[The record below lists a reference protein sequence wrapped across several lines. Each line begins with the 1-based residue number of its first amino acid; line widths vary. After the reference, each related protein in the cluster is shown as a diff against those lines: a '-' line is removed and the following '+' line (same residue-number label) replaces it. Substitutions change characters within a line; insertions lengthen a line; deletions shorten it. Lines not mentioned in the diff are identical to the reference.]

1 MTMPTFN
8 FRLNDVADAEA
19 LQALVERKFAAFEKY
34 WDETAVAHCD
44 VEFAKVAP
52 QQNGQVHQVQA
63 NVTVNGALYHAEA
76 TLESF
81 EQAIDEVRDQL
92 DKELRRAKDKAD
104 TLEKK
109 QGRELKEQLL
119 GE

>member
-1 MTMPTFN
+1 MTMPTIN
-8 FRLNDVADAEA
+8 FRLNDVSNAEE
-19 LQALVERKFAAFEKY
+19 LQVLVERKFAAFEKY
-34 WDETAVAHCD
+34 WNETAEALCD

-63 NVTVNGALYHAEA
+63 NLTVNGTLFHAEA

-92 DKELRRAKDKAD
+92 DKELRRSKDKAD

-109 QGRELKEQLL
+109 QGREMKEQLL
-119 GE
+119 G